1 MKRPATFL
9 AAALLFTS
17 ACARA
22 HQLSQT
28 PTPTEQIRSVLCAID
43 QNSYEAAQKTLEQL
57 LASDPNN
64 ANYQKALLGVQVRQV
79 KRGDHSA
86 QNIALIRKTIEG
98 YNHALKN
105 VQLTTDE
112 RRRIDT
118 TLFLLYAELGDEEL
132 KNEMLKR
139 ATDPQRAAK
148 DRTEAYVI
156 LASKS
161 WDCSY
166 RITSA
171 KNSPDKAATERAQNC
186 TNEGLRY
193 ANEALTLSPDDESA
207 WSYKSSLLREAVALA
222 GLRNDQAQKATYQK
236 QYDESAKRLQ
246 DVSAKAQA
254 QRDKEMAQS
263 EEASKN
269 DSFTTE
275 DAEQAIKDLTEIH
288 LENPFDR
295 IASDLLTIPSDLSS
309 LVAPVDG
316 SKGENQSVKSP
327 TPGSTAPQQS
337 AWKTFTANDDLTM
350 DLPEN
355 ALPKAG
361 GGYAAASE
369 GVTYSVVPVPRRAE
383 QTQPQV
389 VNGILNTMAR
399 TQAHLISGVWLGRAL
414 ANRYELKFI
423 RSEDAGG
430 EQRKIFAYSLIS
442 CGERKEGVMVFQA
455 SRAHY
460 YMIDIIG
467 AGESDPRA
475 QRVLTSIKVK

>member
-1 MKRPATFL
+1 MKRAATFL
-9 AAALLFTS
+9 VAALLFTS

-28 PTPTEQIRSVLCAID
+28 QTPTEQIHSVLCAID
-43 QNSYEAAQKTLEQL
+43 QNNYEGAQKTLKQL
-57 LASDPNN
+57 LASDPKN
-64 ANYQKALLGVQVRQV
+64 ANYQKALLGVQARQV

-86 QNIALIRKTIEG
+86 QNVALIRKTIEG
-98 YNHALKN
+98 YNQALKN
-105 VQLTTDE
+105 IQLTTDE
-112 RRRIDT
+112 RRRIDAS
-118 TLFLLYAELGDEEL
+118 LFLLYGELGDEEL

-148 DRTEAYVI
+148 DRAQAYVI

-171 KNSPDKAATERAQNC
+171 NNSPDKAAVERAQTC
-186 TNEGLRY
+186 TNDGLRY
-193 ANEALTLSPDDESA
+193 ANEALALSAEDESA
-207 WSYKSSLLREAVALA
+207 WSYKSSLLREAIALS
-222 GLRNDQAQKATYQK
+222 GLRNDQAQKANYEK
-236 QYDESAKRLQ
+236 QYNESAQHLQ
-246 DVSAKAQA
+246 EASSKAQA
-254 QRDKEMAQS
+254 QREKEMAQS
-263 EEASKN
+263 EEASKK
-269 DSFTTE
+269 DSFTIE

-288 LENPFDR
+288 LENSFDKV
-295 IASDLLTIPSDLSS
+295 ASDLLSIPLDLES

-316 SKGENQSVKSP
+316 VKEEKSP
-327 TPGSTAPQQS
+327 TPGSTAQQQN
-337 AWKTFTANDDLTM
+337 AWKTFAANDDLTM

-355 ALPKAG
+355 AQQKAG

-369 GVTYSVVPVPRRAE
+369 GVTYSLVPIPRRAE

-389 VNGILNTMAR
+389 VNGILNTLAR
-399 TQAHLISGVWLGRAL
+399 TKAHIFSGVWLGRAL

-442 CGERKEGVMVFQA
+442 CGERREGVMVFQA
-455 SRAHY
+455 SQAHY
-460 YMIDIIG
+460 YMIDING